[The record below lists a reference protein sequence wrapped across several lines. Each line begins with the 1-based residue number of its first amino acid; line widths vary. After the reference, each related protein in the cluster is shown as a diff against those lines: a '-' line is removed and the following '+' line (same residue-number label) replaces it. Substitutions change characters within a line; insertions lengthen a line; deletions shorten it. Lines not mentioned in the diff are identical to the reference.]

1 MTTSS
6 KIEPANWKANLEEL
20 VSINAP
26 EAAVICMPSR
36 MGKTQQ
42 ETIANTLKKQKK

>member
-1 MTTSS
+1 MTTSA

-20 VSINAP
+20 VSINSP
-26 EAAVICMPSR
+26 EAVVICMPSR

-42 ETIANTLKKQKK
+42 DMIANTLQKQKK